1 MKRLL
6 ATAYRPPIAGVPRKA
21 AKETPIAGND
31 AAPPSI
37 ASTLKEQLALLSFLV
52 LFAGIV
58 ATETYYTAFGVR
70 YQVLD
75 LGLPHLIYR
84 GVTAVLHS
92 VMLIVAYAVA
102 IFWLAVG
109 ADWIARFGRFA
120 GRLVPLGTY
129 VLIALVVA
137 TSYFAAIDSGR
148 ASASQDQSAMTSA
161 LPIIQAIQSSGGA
174 ALPFR
179 GFRLL
184 TAGKDTVLIFKPV
197 SSIAEVP
204 FIHVFRRDQ
213 IGEIT
218 LSR

>member
-1 MKRLL
+1 LKKLSASA
-6 ATAYRPPIAGVPRKA
+6 ATRPSLRGSGET
-21 AKETPIAGND
+21 AKVATD
-31 AAPPSI
+31 ATGEAKSSSV
-37 ASTLKEQLALLSFLV
+37 ASALKEQLALLSFLV

-70 YQVLD
+70 YQILD

-92 VMLIVAYAVA
+92 AVLGLAYAIA
-102 IFWLAVG
+102 ILWLAVG
-109 ADWIARFGRFA
+109 ADYVAARGRYA
-120 GRLVPLGTY
+120 ARLAPLGTY
-129 VLIALVVA
+129 AVIVGVVA
-137 TSYFAAIDSGR
+137 ASYFAAIESGR
-148 ASASQDQSAMTSA
+148 RSALQDQSAAASL
-161 LPIIQAIQSSGGA
+161 LPTIRAIQSSTGA
-174 ALPFR
+174 ALPFQ

-184 TAGKDTVLIFKPV
+184 AAGKDTVLIFKPV
-197 SSIAEVP
+197 SSDAEAP